1 MKLGILGPPQS
12 GKTTLFAAL
21 TRGQADT
28 GTSRGEKVHLG
39 SVKVPDARL
48 DKLRDLYQPK
58 KFTPA
63 KVDYVDAPPMETA
76 PGRAERG
83 TLAALTALR
92 DVDAFVLVVRA
103 FEDPAVPHFRET
115 IDPAGDASWLVSELL
130 LEDLAVVERRVDR
143 IEKSLKVGKKPEDP
157 AEHEALKLVMEAL
170 ENERPARSV
179 PLNKQQERSLRG
191 FRLLSASPW
200 IVVVN
205 TDDDTMKR
213 GEAAVVAPVLE
224 RLAEPRPPVIALS
237 AKTEAEL
244 AALSDDDARE
254 FMQVLGIQEPGL
266 TRMIRL
272 SYEAL
277 GLLSFFTVG
286 PDEVRAWTVR
296 DGALAPEAAGTIHS
310 DLERGFIR
318 AEVITY
324 DDLMKAGALN
334 KARDQGLLRT
344 EGKDYRVRDG
354 DILNVRFSV

>member
-1 MKLGILGPPQS
+1 VKLGILGPPQS

-28 GTSRGEKVHLG
+28 GSARGERVHLG
-39 SVKVPDARL
+39 SVKVPDPRL
-48 DKLRDLYQPK
+48 DRLREMYQPK

-63 KVDYVDAPPMETA
+63 KVDYVDAPPIEAT
-76 PGRAERG
+76 PGRSERG
-83 TLAALTALR
+83 ALAALSALR

-103 FEDPAVPHFRET
+103 FGDPSVPHFQEGV
-115 IDPAGDASWLVSELL
+115 DPARDASWLVSELL
-130 LEDLAVVERRVDR
+130 LEDLAVVERRLDR

-157 AEHEALKLVMEAL
+157 AEHDALKLVMEAL
-170 ENERPARSV
+170 ENERTARSA
-179 PLNKQQERSLRG
+179 PLHKLQERALRG
-191 FRLLSASPW
+191 FRLLSSSPW
-200 IVVVN
+200 IMVVN
-205 TDDDTMKR
+205 ADDEGMKR
-213 GEAAVVAPVLE
+213 GEDALIAPVVA
-224 RLAEPRPPVIALS
+224 RLAEPRPPIIALS

-244 AALSDDDARE
+244 AGLPEGDAAE
-254 FMQVLGIQEPGL
+254 FMQLLGIEEPGL

-296 DGALAPEAAGTIHS
+296 DGALAPEAAGAIHS

-318 AEVITY
+318 AEVISY
-324 DDLMKAGALN
+324 EDLVKVGGLP
-334 KARDQGLLRT
+334 KAREQGLLRT

-354 DILNVRFSV
+354 DVINVRFSV

>member
-76 PGRAERG
+76 PGRTERG

-205 TDDDTMKR
+205 TDDETMKR

-296 DGALAPEAAGTIHS
+296 DGALAPEAAGAIHS

>member
-21 TRGQADT
+21 TRGQADA
-28 GTSRGEKVHLG
+28 GSSRGEKIHLG

-48 DKLRDLYQPK
+48 ERLRDMYQPK

-63 KVDYVDAPPMETA
+63 KVDYVDAPPVEA
-76 PGRAERG
+76 IPGRAERG
-83 TLAALTALR
+83 ALSALAALR

-103 FEDPAVPHFRET
+103 FQDPSVPHFRESV
-115 IDPAGDASWLVSELL
+115 DPARDASWLVSELL
-130 LEDLAVVERRVDR
+130 LEDLAVVERRLER

-157 AEHEALKLVMEAL
+157 AEVDALRLVKDAL
-170 ENERPARSV
+170 EQERPARSV
-179 PLNKQQERSLRG
+179 ALQKPQERALRG

-200 IVVVN
+200 ILVVN
-205 TDDDTMKR
+205 ADDEVMKQ
-213 GEAAVVAPVLE
+213 GEEAIVAPVAS

-244 AALSDDDARE
+244 ASLSDEDARE
-254 FMQVLGIQEPGL
+254 FMGVLGIEEPGL
-266 TRMIRL
+266 TRMIRI

-318 AEVITY
+318 AEVISY
-324 DDLMKAGALN
+324 DDLMKSGGMP

-354 DILNVRFSV
+354 DILNIRFSV